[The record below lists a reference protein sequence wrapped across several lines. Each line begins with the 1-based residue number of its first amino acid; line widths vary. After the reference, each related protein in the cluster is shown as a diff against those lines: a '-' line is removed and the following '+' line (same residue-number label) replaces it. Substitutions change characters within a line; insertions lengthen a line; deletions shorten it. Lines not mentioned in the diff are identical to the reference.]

1 MVWAGRGCPMTKQI
15 HSIAIAARLLPFGMV
30 LLIGMQTAQA
40 RECSAALPSHPQG
53 HWSYRLI
60 DGRKCW
66 YQGENN
72 LSKSLLHWPDETSAR
87 SARDNALALAEK
99 VSPPVKKTVRTVAEN
114 PNHRSDP
121 DTCCRPEVEDP
132 DSFDAR
138 WRDLETTLV
147 KFR

>member
-1 MVWAGRGCPMTKQI
+1 MTKQI
-15 HSIAIAARLLPFGMV
+15 RPIAIATRLLPFGIV
-30 LLIGMQTAQA
+30 LLMGMQTARA
-40 RECSAALPSHPQG
+40 SDCSAAMPANPQG

-87 SARDNALALAEK
+87 SAPDNALALAEK
-99 VSPPVKKTVRTVAEN
+99 VSPPVKETMRTVAEK

-121 DTCCRPEVEDP
+121 NACCRPEVEDP
-132 DSFDAR
+132 GSFEAR
-138 WRDLETTLV
+138 WRGLETTLA

>member
-1 MVWAGRGCPMTKQI
+1 MTKQI
-15 HSIAIAARLLPFGMV
+15 HSIAIAGRLVPFGMM

-40 RECSAALPSHPQG
+40 RECSAAMPPDPQA

-66 YQGENN
+66 YEGENN
-72 LSKSLLHWPDETSAR
+72 LSKSLLHWPEKTSAR
-87 SARDNALALAEK
+87 SAPDNAPALAEK
-99 VSPPVKKTVRTVAEN
+99 ASPPVKETIRTVAEK

-121 DTCCRPEVEDP
+121 DACCRREVEDP
-132 DSFDAR
+132 GSFEAR
-138 WRDLETTLV
+138 WRGLETALA

>member
-1 MVWAGRGCPMTKQI
+1 MTKQI

-72 LSKSLLHWPDETSAR
+72 LSKSLLHWPDETSAL
-87 SARDNALALAEK
+87 SAPDNALALAGK
-99 VSPPVKKTVRTVAEN
+99 VSSPVKENKRTVAEK
-114 PNHRSDP
+114 PTYRSDP
-121 DTCCRPEVEDP
+121 DACCRPEIEDL
-132 DSFDAR
+132 DSFEAR
-138 WRDLETTLV
+138 WRGLETTLA

>member
-1 MVWAGRGCPMTKQI
+1 MIKQI
-15 HSIAIAARLLPFGMV
+15 YSMALAVRLLPFGMV

-40 RECSAALPSHPQG
+40 TQCSTAMPSHPQG

-72 LSKSLLHWPDETSAR
+72 LSKSLLRWPDETSAR
-87 SARDNALALAEK
+87 SAPEDALALA
-99 VSPPVKKTVRTVAEN
+99 VSPPVKKTIRTVAEK
-114 PNHRSDP
+114 PNRRSDP
-121 DTCCRPEVEDP
+121 DALDP

-138 WRDLETTLV
+138 WRDLETMLF
-147 KFR
+147 KN

>member
-1 MVWAGRGCPMTKQI
+1 MTKQI

-40 RECSAALPSHPQG
+40 RECSTAMPSHLQG

-72 LSKSLLHWPDETSAR
+72 LSKSLLRWPDETSAR
-87 SARDNALALAEK
+87 SAPDNALALAEK
-99 VSPPVKKTVRTVAEN
+99 VPPPVKKTIRTVAEK
-114 PNHRSDP
+114 PNHRSDL
-121 DTCCRPEVEDP
+121 DACCRPEVEDP
-132 DSFDAR
+132 ESFDAR

-147 KFR
+147 KN

>member
-1 MVWAGRGCPMTKQI
+1 MTKQI
-15 HSIAIAARLLPFGMV
+15 HSIALAARLFPFGMV

-40 RECSAALPSHPQG
+40 TQCSTAMPSHPQG

-72 LSKSLLHWPDETSAR
+72 LSKSLLQWPGETSAL
-87 SARDNALALAEK
+87 SPSEK
-99 VSPPVKKTVRTVAEN
+99 ELPPYKTETTSTVAQK
-114 PNHRSDP
+114 PNNRSDP
-121 DTCCRPEVEDP
+121 GDACCRSEIEDFN
-132 DSFDAR
+132 SFEAR
-138 WRDLETTLV
+138 WRGLESTLA

>member
-1 MVWAGRGCPMTKQI
+1 MTKQI
-15 HSIAIAARLLPFGMV
+15 QSIVVAACVARLLPLGMV

-40 RECSAALPSHPQG
+40 RECSAAMPSHPQG

-66 YQGENN
+66 YLGEIN

-87 SARDNALALAEK
+87 SAPDNALALAEK
-99 VSPPVKKTVRTVAEN
+99 VSRPVKETIRAVAEK

-121 DTCCRPEVEDP
+121 DACCRPEVEDP
-132 DSFDAR
+132 VVLKRVGA
-138 WRDLETTLV
+138 V
-147 KFR
+147 

>member
-1 MVWAGRGCPMTKQI
+1 MTAQI
-15 HSIAIAARLLPFGMV
+15 HSMALAVRLLPFGML

-40 RECSAALPSHPQG
+40 TQCSTAMPSHPQG

-72 LSKSLLHWPDETSAR
+72 LSKSLLRWPDETSAR
-87 SARDNALALAEK
+87 SAPEDALALA
-99 VSPPVKKTVRTVAEN
+99 VSPPPVKKTIRTVAEK
-114 PNHRSDP
+114 PKHRSDP
-121 DTCCRPEVEDP
+121 DGLDP

-138 WRDLETTLV
+138 WRDLETMLF
-147 KFR
+147 KN

>member
-1 MVWAGRGCPMTKQI
+1 MTKQI
-15 HSIAIAARLLPFGMV
+15 HSIAIAVRLLPFGMV

-40 RECSAALPSHPQG
+40 KQQCSAALPADPQG

-66 YQGENN
+66 YEGDNN

-87 SARDNALALAEK
+87 SAPDALAGK
-99 VSPPVKKTVRTVAEN
+99 VSSPVKENKRTVAEK
-114 PNHRSDP
+114 PNYRSDP
-121 DTCCRPEVEDP
+121 DACCRPEIED
-132 DSFDAR
+132 DLDTFEAR
-138 WRDLETTLV
+138 WRGLETTLA

>member
-1 MVWAGRGCPMTKQI
+1 MTKRI
-15 HSIAIAARLLPFGMV
+15 DSIVIAARLLPFGMV
-30 LLIGMQTAQA
+30 LVIGMQTAQA
-40 RECSAALPSHPQG
+40 KGCSAAMPLHPQG

-87 SARDNALALAEK
+87 SAPDNALALAEK
-99 VSPPVKKTVRTVAEN
+99 VSPPVNETIGTVAKK

-121 DTCCRPEVEDP
+121 DACCRPEIP
-132 DSFDAR
+132 GSFEAR
-138 WRDLETTLV
+138 WRGLETSLA